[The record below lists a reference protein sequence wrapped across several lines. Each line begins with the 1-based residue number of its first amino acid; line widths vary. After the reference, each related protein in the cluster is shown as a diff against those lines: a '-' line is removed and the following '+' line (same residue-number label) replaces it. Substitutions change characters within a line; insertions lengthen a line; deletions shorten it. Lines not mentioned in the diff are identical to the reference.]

1 MIRNFDKFRK
11 ESFFWSRLGF
21 CFDPPVMDSHGKQVI
36 FSRDFEKYRKIHDEF
51 RDAGIK
57 YHTTILSSG
66 WVGVNKFDYTL
77 TDEILHAL
85 LSENPDIYYMPRVKL
100 NVPPD
105 WCRENPEETFV
116 YFGGPREADK
126 IKALACTNE
135 QDWFGMKQKGYPV
148 NGGLNDFERPNHT
161 NFGSSI
167 ALQSLSSEKW
177 RADAAEA
184 LRRLMDHIDKTPY
197 AKQIIGYH
205 IAYGAC
211 GETTAW
217 GSWVYDP
224 YHVGDYGISA
234 LRNFKKFEEEK
245 YGSIKAALAAL
256 KLSSENDIKPP
267 DPTVRSGKKETLSN
281 FMFHCGNSLLAAD
294 YYEFLS
300 VSNVDSIEHF
310 CRTVKEHDPDFFV
323 GAFYGYTAVGGC
335 AHAGHLAI
343 DRAIASPYIDFLS
356 SPKGYH
362 MCNAG
367 QPGGEQAPA
376 QSIARKKIWLD
387 EIDNKTHIDPRNR
400 GEVKDFFETKTI
412 LWREVCKN
420 LSRNGGF
427 WFMDLGEGSF
437 SSPDIMS
444 EIKKMTEFSR
454 EINKKE
460 HKSISQVLLV
470 KGDVAKRKH
479 SLSLELHQAI
489 EYELQYRLTPIGAPV
504 DFLRVSDLE
513 EIDLSQYKMIVF
525 GDTFYFEQ
533 GQIEKILSKL
543 SPDATIIWNYA
554 PGVLLP
560 DFSYENVKSVC
571 GIKVCECAKS
581 ESDHPAL
588 CICEEDDVKIL
599 DRYENGEIKIA
610 SKVHKGRR
618 NILAASPEL
627 ETEDFRRFAEE
638 AGVDFYAPGGVTVYA
653 DNRITSYFAGES
665 DGAEIQI
672 DNKKIQIPAKGYYI
686 K

>member
-1 MIRNFDKFRK
+1 MINSFDKFRK

-21 CFDPPVMDSHGKQVI
+21 CFDPPILDSHGKQVV
-36 FSRDFEKYRKIHDEF
+36 FSRDFDKYRKIHDEF

-57 YHTTILSSG
+57 YHTTLLSSG

-77 TDEILHAL
+77 TDETLNAL
-85 LSENPDIYYMPRVKL
+85 LRENPNIYYMPRVKL

-105 WCRENPEETFV
+105 WCRENPEDTFV
-116 YFGGPREADK
+116 YFNGPRDADG
-126 IKALACTNE
+126 IKALACTDDH
-135 QDWFGMKQKGYPV
+135 DWFGMKQNGYPV
-148 NGGLNDFERPNHT
+148 NGGNNDFEHPDHT
-161 NFGSSI
+161 NMGSSI
-167 ALQSLSSEKW
+167 ALQSFSSEKW
-177 RADAAEA
+177 RTDAADA
-184 LRRLMDHIDKTPY
+184 LRRLMDHIDNTPY

-217 GSWVYDP
+217 GSWVYDT

-234 LRNFKKFEEEK
+234 VKNFRKYMADK
-245 YGSIKAALAAL
+245 YGSVEAAL
-256 KLSSENDIKPP
+256 KALGLDREEQLLPP
-267 DPTVRSGKKETLSN
+267 APDVRAGKKEKLSD
-281 FMFHCGNSLLAAD
+281 FMFHSGNSLLAAD

-300 VSNVDSIEHF
+300 NSNVDSIEHF

-343 DRAIASPYIDFLS
+343 DRALSSPYIDFLS

-437 SSPDIMS
+437 SSPEIMS
-444 EIKKMTEFSR
+444 EIKKMTEFSK
-454 EINKKE
+454 EINKKK
-460 HKSISQVLLV
+460 HTSVSRVLLV

-479 SLSLELHQAI
+479 SLSRELHQSL

-525 GDTFYFEQ
+525 GDTFYFER
-533 GQIEKILSKL
+533 GQVDRILSKL
-543 SPDATIIWNYA
+543 NPNAMIIWNYA

-560 DFSYENVKSVC
+560 DFSYENVKSIC
-571 GIKVCECAKS
+571 GMKVCESAKS
-581 ESDHPAL
+581 ESDHPTL
-588 CICEEDDVKIL
+588 CICENEGAEVL
-599 DRYENGEIKIA
+599 ERYENGEIKIA
-610 SKVHKGRR
+610 SKVHMGRR

-627 ETEDFRRFAEE
+627 ETKDFRRFAEE
-638 AGVDFYAPGGVTVYA
+638 SGVDFYAPCGVTVYA
-653 DNRITSYFAGES
+653 DNRISSYFAGES
-665 DGAEIQI
+665 EGAEIKV
-672 DNKKIQIPAKGYYI
+672 DNKMIHIPAKGYYI

>member
-1 MIRNFDKFRK
+1 MTSNFDKFRK

-21 CFDPPVMDSHGKQVI
+21 CFDPPMMDSKGKQVI
-36 FSRDFEKYRKIHDEF
+36 FSRDFAKYRKIHDEF

-66 WVGVNKFDYTL
+66 WIGANKFDYTL
-77 TDEILHAL
+77 TDETLDAL
-85 LSENPDIYYMPRVKL
+85 LRDNPDIYYMPRVKL
-100 NVPPD
+100 NAPPD

-116 YFGGPREADK
+116 YFNGPRDADS

-135 QDWFGMKQKGYPV
+135 QDWFGMKQARYPV
-148 NGGLNDFERPNHT
+148 NGGSNDFEHPDHT
-161 NFGSSI
+161 NMGSSI
-167 ALQSLSSEKW
+167 ALQSFSSEKW
-177 RADAAEA
+177 RADAADA
-184 LRRLMDHIDKTPY
+184 LRRLMDHIDQTPY

-205 IAYGAC
+205 IAFGAC

-217 GSWVYDP
+217 GSWVYETH
-224 YHVGDYGISA
+224 HVGDYGISA
-234 LRNFKKFEEEK
+234 VRNFRKFVEEK
-245 YGSIKAALAAL
+245 YGSLDIALKAL
-256 KLSSENDIKPP
+256 KLTSTEEILPP
-267 DPTVRSGKKETLSN
+267 APEVRSGKKEKLTD
-281 FMFHCGNSLLAAD
+281 FMFHSDNSLLAAD

-300 VSNVDSIEHF
+300 NSNVDSIEYL
-310 CRTVKEHDPDFFV
+310 CRTVKECDSDLFV

-335 AHAGHLAI
+335 VHAGHLAI
-343 DRAIASPYIDFLS
+343 DRALASPYIDFLS

-437 SSPDIMS
+437 SSPEIMA
-444 EIKKMTEFSR
+444 EIKKMTEFSKK
-454 EINKKE
+454 INQKE
-460 HKSISQVLLV
+460 HKSVSQVLLV

-479 SLSLELHQAI
+479 SLSRELHQSL

-525 GDTFYFEQ
+525 GDTFYFER
-533 GQIEKILSKL
+533 GQIERILSKI
-543 SPDATIIWNYA
+543 STETTIVWNYA
-554 PGVLLP
+554 PGAILP
-560 DFSYENVKSVC
+560 NFSYENIKSVC
-571 GIKVCECAKS
+571 GMSVSELSECAS
-581 ESDHPAL
+581 EHPAL
-588 CICEEDDVKIL
+588 YIRDDGISVL
-599 DRYENGEIKIA
+599 DRYDSGEIKVA
-610 SKVHKGRR
+610 STQYLGRK

-627 ETEDFRRFAEE
+627 ETKDFRRIAEE
-638 AGVDFYAPGGVTVYA
+638 AGVDFYAPMGVTVYA
-653 DNRITSYFAGES
+653 DNRIKSYFAGENE
-665 DGAEIQI
+665 DVEI
-672 DNKKIQIPAKGYYI
+672 KIENYKISIPAKGYHI
-686 K
+686 I